1 MAAWNIDER
10 PAPKPCKENNTGVFE
25 ITCRDGRARLG
36 KIHTQHGIVNTPC
49 LLPVINPNI
58 QTITPRDMWTDY
70 GIEALI
76 TNSYVIWKHEH
87 LKTKA
92 LADGVHALLD
102 YPGAIMTDSGTFQSY
117 MYGDVEVGVEE
128 IISFQRNIR
137 VDIGTMLDVFSRPDM
152 DENEVKYAVEE
163 TYNRAKTSIDTA
175 KDMMLNGP
183 IQGGIFPDLRRKS
196 ALLMG
201 QEPFTIHP
209 IGGIV
214 PIMEQ
219 HMYDKLAEII
229 LETKPNLPAHRPTH
243 LFGCGHPML
252 FPMAI
257 ALGIDLFDSA
267 AYALFARDE
276 RLLCPWGTEKFDR
289 ITEWPITV
297 PCVQSITPKQV
308 REMSKEKKTEILA
321 RFNLEVTLAELS
333 RCRQAIRDGRI
344 WDLAKMRSKQ
354 HPALKKAWDFIET
367 QQNQWIISSQ
377 NISNQ
382 GGWRYEHGSEK
393 SDPRIIKSLQN
404 LHHKWGHNDP
414 EKLIIFYGTPSPWR
428 MKLNDLILKI
438 RAMNEKVPIL
448 ITTPIGLIPYGIEDL
463 HPFAHI
469 EAEDEIWTNPPKK
482 EFIEQQLSTLNI
494 KPKNHLIA
502 DINQENLLENICDY
516 LGEEIQRTAHRD
528 VLFREQLS
536 DKMQL
541 FFGADPEESADLVAE
556 VSFVVGGTGR
566 ARNVLDSK
574 GNHLFSPS
582 LTNGSLAATA
592 QGGLWLSKQS
602 SRPPSVVVDEHA
614 EPFVRKGRNV
624 FHGFVLS
631 VDQNLKQGDICL
643 IYNQDGE
650 YIAVGKA
657 ECEANEMTLFKKGIA
672 VSVRDGLKNVEGH
685 DSKT

>member
-1 MAAWNIDER
+1 MAAWNIEER
-10 PAPKPCKENNTGVFE
+10 PAPEPCKENDTGVFE

-58 QTITPRDMWTDY
+58 QTISPQDMWSDY

-92 LADGVHALLD
+92 LADGVHALLN
-102 YPGAIMTDSGTFQSY
+102 YPGVIMTDSGTFQSY

-128 IISFQRNIR
+128 IIAFQRDIS

-152 DENEVKYAVEE
+152 DEKEVEFAVEE
-163 TYNRAKTSIDTA
+163 THNRAKISVQTA
-175 KDMMLNGP
+175 KGMMLNGP
-183 IQGGIFPDLRRKS
+183 IQGGIFPELRRKS
-196 ALLMG
+196 ARLMG
-201 QEPFTIHP
+201 EETFTIHP

-229 LETKPNLPAHRPTH
+229 LETKPYLPANRPTH

-267 AYALFARDE
+267 AYALFARDD
-276 RLLCPWGTEKFDR
+276 RLLCPWGTEKFDQ
-289 ITEWPITV
+289 IVEWPITV

-308 REMSKEKKTEILA
+308 REMSKERKTEILA

-333 RCRQAIRDGRI
+333 RCRQAVRDGRI
-344 WDLAKMRSKQ
+344 WDLARMRSTQ
-354 HPALKKAWDFIET
+354 HPALKKAWDFIEK

-382 GGWRYEHGSEK
+382 GGWMYEDGSEK
-393 SDPRIIKSLQN
+393 SDPRIIKSLEN
-404 LHHKWGHNDP
+404 LHQNWQSTIH
-414 EKLIIFYGTPSPWR
+414 EKCIIFYGAPSPWR
-428 MKLNDLILKI
+428 NKLNDIILKI
-438 RAMNEKVPIL
+438 RAINENIL
-448 ITTPIGLIPYGIEDL
+448 ILISTPIGLIPYSIEDL

-469 EAEDEIWTNPPKK
+469 EAEGEKWTYPPKK
-482 EFIEQQLSTLNI
+482 EFIDQQLIALGIDS
-494 KPKNHLIA
+494 KSHLIV
-502 DINQENLLENICDY
+502 DMNQEDMHAKIGAY
-516 LGEEIQRTAHRD
+516 LGMEFQKAAHRD
-528 VLFREQLS
+528 VLFREQLT

-541 FFGADPEESADLVAE
+541 FFGVEPETSADLISE
-556 VSFVVGGTGR
+556 VSFIVGGTGR
-566 ARNVLDSK
+566 VRNVLDNE

-592 QGGLWLSKQS
+592 LGGLWLSKQKP
-602 SRPPSVVVDEHA
+602 RPPGVVVDEHA

-624 FHGFVLS
+624 FHGFILS
-631 VDQNLKQGDICL
+631 VDKEVKQGDICL
-643 IYNQDGE
+643 IYNQSGE
-650 YIAVGKA
+650 YIAIGKA
-657 ECEANEMTLFKKGIA
+657 ECEATEMTLFKKGIA
-672 VSVRDGLKNVEGH
+672 IRVRDGLKNVEGH